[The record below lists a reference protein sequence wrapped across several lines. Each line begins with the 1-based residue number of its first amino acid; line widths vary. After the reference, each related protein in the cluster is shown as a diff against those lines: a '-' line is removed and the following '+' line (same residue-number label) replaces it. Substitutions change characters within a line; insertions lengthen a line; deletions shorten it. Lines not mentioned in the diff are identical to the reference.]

1 MRRTTKRQ
9 PKQFKG
15 PKRSKN
21 RTQTRFLTR
30 TVQYPPVDRV
40 ETFDSATGVSETLSY
55 FSENTREVRDWIRYR
70 CIRDKKSSCR
80 PSGAVVLL
88 RQETG
93 IDFSEQEFA
102 VIALT
107 EGYKCSSRD
116 FNQAFLDMQVRDQ
129 GAIQDIMADYE
140 HDWDAENPSSIFN
153 RSKPKE
159 VRTDE

>member
-1 MRRTTKRQ
+1 MRQTKRR

-15 PKRSKN
+15 PKN
-21 RTQTRFLTR
+21 RTQDRFQTR
-30 TVQYPPVDRV
+30 TVQYPPQDRV
-40 ETFDSATGVSETLSY
+40 ESFDGSTGVSEALSY
-55 FSENTREVRDWIRYR
+55 FSENTQEVRQWIRHR

-140 HDWDAENPSSIFN
+140 HDWDADSPSSCF
-153 RSKPKE
+153 RRQEPKE
-159 VRTDE
+159 TDNG